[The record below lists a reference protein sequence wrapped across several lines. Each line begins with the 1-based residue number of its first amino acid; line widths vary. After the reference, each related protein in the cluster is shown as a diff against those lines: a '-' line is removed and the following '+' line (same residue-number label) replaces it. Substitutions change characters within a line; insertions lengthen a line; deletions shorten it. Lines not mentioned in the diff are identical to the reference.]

1 MFSGGKEKGELGKNG
16 LKKISKIT
24 IISVNEYTTQIWKE
38 GKKANCEPTGRMSWI
53 YLMAL

>member
-24 IISVNEYTTQIWKE
+24 IISVNEYTTQI
-38 GKKANCEPTGRMSWI
+38 
-53 YLMAL
+53 